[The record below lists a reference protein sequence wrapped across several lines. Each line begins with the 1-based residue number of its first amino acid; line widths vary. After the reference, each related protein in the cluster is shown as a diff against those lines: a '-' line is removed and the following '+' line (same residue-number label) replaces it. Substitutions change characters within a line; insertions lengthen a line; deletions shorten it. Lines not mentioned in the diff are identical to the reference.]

1 MIFLVLNLFIFII
14 FCKWSFLIIFLQ
26 IVLPEK
32 LFFKFFL
39 FQIFKTFLSQS
50 TQHFCDT
57 LLVLTTSCL
66 QIVALDHVLQ
76 IFVPVDFLCK
86 MSFWPFLCKLSLW
99 IVFLWQICCCRT
111 FFFSLF
117 CLVSFRTT
125 FLQTSFQTE
134 CHGFPM
140 SRWSRWSGW
149 PGESRWLRW
158 PRRSRASR
166 WRRRKTLRENTEKQG
181 EVITPSYDY
190 FTLWC

>member
-32 LFFKFFL
+32 LFFKIFL

-76 IFVPVDFLCK
+76 IVAVDR
-86 MSFWPFLCKLSLW
+86 
-99 IVFLWQICCCRT
+99 FLWQICCCRT